1 MTLLGR
7 YIQYF
12 LVGIQKKPVV
22 PVVCVDMLIFE
33 QNVTS
38 FVQSLAN
45 TSLRRSVFGLC
56 TDWWHVTRD
65 TLRSSD
71 EITAARLQEQE
82 SPSRELW
89 AAAAG
94 IWSIKCWQCRTQT
107 CRHLTINRGC
117 TAAAQF
123 KTKLFFEETTKNDI
137 IYIYKTRLRSLCYEE
152 SGECLVSVSV
162 WHVQAQ
168 LISWGQLMTMIKN
181 WPD

>member
-12 LVGIQKKPVV
+12 LVVIQKKPVV
-22 PVVCVDMLIFE
+22 PVVCVGMLIFE

-45 TSLRRSVFGLC
+45 TTLRRSVFGPC
-56 TDWWHVTRD
+56 TDCDTWHLAEFWWNN
-65 TLRSSD
+65 SSPAPGTG
-71 EITAARLQEQE
+71 ISEQG
-82 SPSRELW
+82 

-107 CRHLTINRGC
+107 CRHLAINRGC

-137 IYIYKTRLRSLCYEE
+137 IYIHKTRLRSLCYEE
-152 SGECLVSVSV
+152 SGECLVSVSE
-162 WHVQAQ
+162 WHVHAQ
-168 LISWGQLMTMIKN
+168 LISRGQLMTMIKN
-181 WPD
+181 CPD

>member
-1 MTLLGR
+1 MCRYVDIWAKCNKFCAKFGKHSIAKKCVWTLHG
-7 YIQYF
+7 
-12 LVGIQKKPVV
+12 
-22 PVVCVDMLIFE
+22 
-33 QNVTS
+33 S
-38 FVQSLAN
+38 
-45 TSLRRSVFGLC
+45 
-56 TDWWHVTRD
+56 VTRD
-65 TLRSSD
+65 TWHLAEFWWNNSSPAPGTG
-71 EITAARLQEQE
+71 ISEQG
-82 SPSRELW
+82 

-107 CRHLTINRGC
+107 CRHLTINTGC

-162 WHVQAQ
+162 WHVHAQ